1 MSFSLSN
8 INGIQMQKDS
18 VLSSLSVACDAITVL
33 PKNNLLYKEP
43 RDGKAALSVD
53 VCNLE
58 VANLEVNGTR
68 SVKVNLPAFVNDTG
82 AVAGGLVS
90 GQLYQTDG
98 AGVAPLNAPGIVM
111 VVQ

>member
-18 VLSSLSVACDAITVL
+18 VLNSLSVACDAITVL

-43 RDGKAALSVD
+43 RDGKAAVSVD

-68 SVKVNLPAFVNDTG
+68 SVKVALAPYANNGAAVTAGLTTG
-82 AVAGGLVS
+82 E
-90 GQLYQTDG
+90 LYQTDG
-98 AGVAPLNAPGIVM
+98 SAAAPLNEPGIVM